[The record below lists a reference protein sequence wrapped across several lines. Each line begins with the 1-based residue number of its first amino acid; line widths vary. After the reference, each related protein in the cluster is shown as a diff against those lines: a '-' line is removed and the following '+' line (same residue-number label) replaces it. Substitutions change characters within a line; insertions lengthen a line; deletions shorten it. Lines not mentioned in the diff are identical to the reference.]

1 MNHTIITLWVM
12 LNCIA
17 LTDAQ
22 TVVYE
27 KAINN
32 LRLQKLRINK
42 NAESS
47 LKVKLCSDLLYTS
60 LTDTV
65 FPSWYG
71 TPWDFNG
78 TSNVPGQGKIACG
91 YFVSTTLKHVGFNL
105 NRYKLAQQA
114 AAIIVKAV
122 CGEPVKR
129 FQSMED
135 TINYLRTYKN
145 GLFIVG
151 LDYHVG
157 FIVVDNGEV
166 YFVHSDYINDKVTR
180 EKAKF
185 SPAFNASVGFVLG
198 EITDNTNLM
207 NSWLENTKIY

>member
-1 MNHTIITLWVM
+1 MKYSIIILWVM

-17 LTDAQ
+17 Q
-22 TVVYE
+22 TFGQSISYE
-27 KAINN
+27 KVLTNLSLQKTRINN
-32 LRLQKLRINK
+32 R
-42 NAESS
+42 AESS
-47 LKVKLCSDLLYTS
+47 LKVKLCSNLLYIS
-60 LTDTV
+60 LTDSV

-78 TSNVPGQGKIACG
+78 TSNVPRQGEIACG

-129 FQSMED
+129 FQSIDD
-135 TINYLRTYKN
+135 TINYLKTHKY
-145 GLFIVG
+145 GLFIAG

-157 FIVVDNGEV
+157 FIVVDNGEP

-180 EKAKF
+180 EKAES
-185 SPAFNASVGFVLG
+185 SPAFNASFGFVLG
-198 EITDNTNLM
+198 EITYNTDLM
-207 NSWLENTKIY
+207 NSWLANTKIY